1 MSAAGAVLL
10 GVILPAW
17 LLAGAADYLLH
28 RRVAIEHNAGWR
40 ESLLHVAE
48 WAQVALPAWAA
59 LWLELNYAIL
69 LLVVAG
75 AVAHQ
80 ATAWWDT
87 RHAQRHRLISATE
100 QQVHG
105 FMNVLPLI
113 AAALAFGEAWFGN
126 GTWQPDWTL
135 RTKAEPLPMSIA
147 ILATAAIALALLPIL
162 EETWRG
168 LRRARC
174 HGVAV
179 G

>member
-1 MSAAGAVLL
+1 MSATGWVLL
-10 GVILPAW
+10 CVILPGW
-17 LLAGAADYLLH
+17 LLAGAADHQLH
-28 RRVAIEHNAGWR
+28 RRAAIEDNAGWP

-48 WAQVALPAWAA
+48 WTQVALPAWAA
-59 LWLELNYAIL
+59 LWLELNYTIL
-69 LLVVAG
+69 ALVLAG
-75 AVAHQ
+75 AAAHQ

-87 RHAQRHRLISATE
+87 HHAQRHRLISATE

-113 AAALAFGEAWFGN
+113 AAALAFAEAWFGS

-135 RTKAEPLPMSIA
+135 RPKAEPLPTSIA
-147 ILATAAIALALLPIL
+147 ILASVAIALAVLPIL

-174 HGVAV
+174 RGVAV